1 MPDAPHPLEKLR
13 QDAWIGD
20 AVLELYVRSWVLR
33 HHGAMD
39 AEMKTRFTC
48 NQFLNCFGN
57 PTKVEADI
65 GVDSRAPGAVVCEAG
80 SQSRAAQ
87 ALMWRLTRQGRT
99 YSTLPPK
106 WAERSF
112 PAHPPRCLIFIFK
125 TCSPR
130 PLCVSRSGRSCLMIG
145 KA

>member
-1 MPDAPHPLEKLR
+1 MPATPDLLEKLR

-65 GVDSRAPGAVVCEAG
+65 GVIYQREGLEAAFAWI
-80 SQSRAAQ
+80 RE
-87 ALMWRLTRQGRT
+87 
-99 YSTLPPK
+99 TLEP
-106 WAERSF
+106 SF
-112 PAHPPRCLIFIFK
+112 GKHEAK
-125 TCSPR
+125 
-130 PLCVSRSGRSCLMIG
+130 SGKRRH
-145 KA
+145 